1 MKKISMACVI
11 TVAALVAG
19 IDAYAQGGAQ
29 AANPTD
35 ARPAQNRMIGAVTA
49 VDASAMQLTIK
60 TDEGALVQVT
70 LNDRAAILR
79 VPPGE
84 TDPSKAVKI
93 SLADVAIGDR
103 LFARGTVAADGK
115 SVAAR
120 QVVITS
126 GAAAVAAQGG
136 DREAERR
143 RRVVGR
149 ISALDAATREITLL
163 ARSREGGETITVVAP
178 ADVRLLRYAPDSLN
192 PRDARPGSFADLKVG
207 DQVRAQGERSADGKR
222 FTAVEII
229 SGAFQR
235 VGGTVTAVNAA
246 ANEITVRNEQTGKSL
261 TIALGQ
267 KSTLR
272 RVTPE
277 AAAAL
282 GERGRRRTDRRPGG
296 AAAAEQQGAQGGA
309 QERSDGERSG
319 DGRGWRQ
326 RSGGRNFQET
336 LESLPTITIA
346 DLKKGDVV
354 LVNGT
359 AAADASRVTAITLLT
374 GEAEFLNRLQ
384 RFQGGP
390 GRDRQMN
397 PGLPGDVLGTGTGN
411 NRDQP

>member
-1 MKKISMACVI
+1 
-11 TVAALVAG
+11 
-19 IDAYAQGGAQ
+19 
-29 AANPTD
+29 
-35 ARPAQNRMIGAVTA
+35 
-49 VDASAMQLTIK
+49 MQLTIK
-60 TDEGALVQVT
+60 TDEGVLVQVT
-70 LNDRAAILR
+70 LNDRTAILR

-93 SLADVAIGDR
+93 GLGEVAVGDR
-103 LFARGTVAADGK
+103 LFARGAVAADGK

-126 GAAAVAAQGG
+126 GAAAAAGAAQGG

-149 ISALDAATREITLL
+149 ITALDAATREITLL
-163 ARSREGGETITVVAP
+163 ARSREGGETITVAAP

-192 PRDARPGSFADLKVG
+192 PRDARPGSFADLKIG

-222 FTAVEII
+222 FTAEEII

-235 VGGTVTAVNAA
+235 VGGTVVAINAA
-246 ANEITVRNEQTGKSL
+246 ASEITVRNEQTGKSL
-261 TIALGQ
+261 TIAVGQ

-282 GERGRRRTDRRPGG
+282 GERGRRRADRSSRPGG
-296 AAAAEQQGAQGGA
+296 AAATEQQGAQGGA
-309 QERSDGERSG
+309 QERSEGERSG

-326 RSGGRNFQET
+326 RSAGRNFQET
-336 LESLPTITIA
+336 LESLPAITIA

-359 AAADASRVTAITLLT
+359 AAADPSRVTAITLLT